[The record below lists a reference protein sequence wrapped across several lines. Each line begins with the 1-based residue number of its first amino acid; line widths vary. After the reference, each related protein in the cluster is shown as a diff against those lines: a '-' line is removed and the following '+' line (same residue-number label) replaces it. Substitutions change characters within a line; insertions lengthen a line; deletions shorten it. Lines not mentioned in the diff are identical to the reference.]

1 MSIPSKTA
9 FRKAAKGAVM
19 AGTFAVSVLAVGALV
34 KRRLYPASPVAEGAA
49 GPPGSGDAEGRR
61 TTGLSGSGD
70 AKGPGITAPAPAPTD
85 AKRRD
90 NTGAAAA
97 DAKGPRITGSSD
109 TDVEG
114 RNTTAAIDAAA
125 APSASSNAP
134 AALDRS
140 PREATE

>member
-19 AGTFAVSVLAVGALV
+19 AGTFAVSALAVGALV

-49 GPPGSGDAEGRR
+49 GPPGSGDTEGRR

-70 AKGPGITAPAPAPTD
+70 AKRLGTTAPAD